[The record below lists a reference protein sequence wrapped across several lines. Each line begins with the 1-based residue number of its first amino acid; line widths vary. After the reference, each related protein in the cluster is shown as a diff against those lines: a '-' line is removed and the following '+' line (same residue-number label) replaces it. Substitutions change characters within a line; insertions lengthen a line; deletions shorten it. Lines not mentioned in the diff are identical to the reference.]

1 MLLPEL
7 KRLFF
12 GLGPIIK
19 VGTGL
24 IAALDIEFVS
34 ATADAFF
41 ERRRLDR
48 FAVAGM
54 RSPPA

>member
-1 MLLPEL
+1 LFLSL
-7 KRLFF
+7 KHFFF
-12 GLGPIIK
+12 GLEPVIELGAR
-19 VGTGL
+19 L